1 MLLMQW
7 EMLKIGILIQ
17 KEFDMSQPRKRK
29 MTVWV
34 TDDDYKFWENIAWEN
49 HSPMSLFVNDQLV
62 MVRRKIEQEK
72 ARSNQPVQTNMSN
85 QRKPPTLQP
94 RFGRDGN
101 HGGLNND
108 M

>member
-1 MLLMQW
+1 
-7 EMLKIGILIQ
+7 
-17 KEFDMSQPRKRK
+17 MSQPRKRK

-34 TDDDYKFWENIAWEN
+34 TDDDYKFWENIAWQN

-62 MVRRKIEQEK
+62 MVRRKIEQEEK
-72 ARSNQPVQTNMSN
+72 ARMNQNQNHPMSN
-85 QRKPPTLQP
+85 QKKQPTLQP

-101 HGGLNND
+101 RGGLNND